1 MSQTVNGIKYYLS
14 DDCDTLV
21 CKLENSIN
29 EMYLDDTK
37 YNETKIDNLESDL
50 EKLQSAIEH
59 NNRMSMQEILDKY
72 HHCFKRYR

>member
-37 YNETKIDNLESDL
+37 YNETKIDNLEADL
-50 EKLQSAIEH
+50 EKLQSAIEC
-59 NNRMSMQEILDKY
+59 NNRTTMQAILNKY
-72 HHCFKRYR
+72 SNMFKRYR